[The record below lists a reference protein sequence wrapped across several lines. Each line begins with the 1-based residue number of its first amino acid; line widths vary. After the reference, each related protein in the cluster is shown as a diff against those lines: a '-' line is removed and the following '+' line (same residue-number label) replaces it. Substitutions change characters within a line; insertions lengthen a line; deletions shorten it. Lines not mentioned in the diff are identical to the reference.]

1 MKFVAARRARGFTLV
16 EAIVVMVLTGIVAG
30 IMVVFIRKPVQSYV
44 ETAGRA
50 ELTDMAEI
58 ALRRMTREIHGAVP
72 NSIRLTSIGT
82 STFLEFIP
90 SKAGGRYLAVED
102 GAPSTAQNPHP
113 PLSFTDPSATQFE
126 VVGPMPQA
134 PYAIRVNDYII
145 ISNFGT
151 GFTNADAYA
160 QNANNRA
167 VVTAVSSNGNGNFVT
182 LGVNRF
188 AGNVDPLPNKRFI
201 VAGSPVTFACVN
213 DATTG
218 RQRLLRYSGYDF
230 QPNQVDPATVVQ
242 QQPLQ
247 VQMTLMADNVLGCN
261 FTTAT
266 TANRQT
272 ALVGLALALARVKP
286 GAAANDLETVKL
298 AQQIHVDNTP

>member
-1 MKFVAARRARGFTLV
+1 MKSLVVRRARGFTLV

-30 IMVVFIRKPVQSYV
+30 ITVVFIRKPVQSYV
-44 ETAGRA
+44 ETAARA
-50 ELTDMAEI
+50 EMTDIAEI
-58 ALRRMTREIHGAVP
+58 ALLRMAREIHGAVP
-72 NSIRLTSIGT
+72 NSIRLTSAGT

-90 SKAGGRYLAVED
+90 SRAGGRYLAVED
-102 GAPSTAQNPHP
+102 NAVSTAQAPHP
-113 PLSFTDPSATQFE
+113 PLSFTDQNARQFE
-126 VVGPMPQA
+126 VVGPMPQD
-134 PYAIRVNDYII
+134 PYAIALNDNII

-167 VVTAVSSNGNGNFVT
+167 VVTAIDAIRKFIT
-182 LGVNRF
+182 LGANRF
-188 AGNVDPLPNKRFI
+188 AGNVDPLPSKRFI

-218 RQRLLRYSGYDF
+218 RQRLLRYSDYDF
-230 QPNQVDPATVVQ
+230 QPNQVDPATVVLP
-242 QQPLQ
+242 QPRQ
-247 VQMTLMADNVLGCN
+247 VSMSLMADNVLGCN
-261 FTTAT
+261 FTAVA

-272 ALVGLALALARVKP
+272 ALVGLAIALARVKP
-286 GAAANDLETVKL
+286 GAAATDLETVTL